1 MKNSIFLLTLS
12 FFLHIQISAQIV
24 DPFAIRYQIN
34 HKGGLVFLS
43 NSSLT
48 CDCAANSEMPP
59 GGTSNNNG
67 FSMDFV
73 DIDSDASTFMSS
85 SDQLNLANCSEIVW
99 AGLYWDGIL
108 NDVPSNTTNHNIRN
122 QVKLSVNNA
131 AYTTINADEVLDN
144 TTGKISYFAFKDITS
159 IVQANPINATYR
171 VANVVAQTGTNTFGG
186 WTIVVVYRNVYE
198 SMKNITV
205 FDGLA
210 NVSPGAQGTVNIN
223 INGFLTPPSGAV
235 NFELGVVAHDG
246 DRGDSGDKLEFNG
259 AGTFQAISDAL
270 HNADNAYNS
279 SISNK
284 GVLTPFRNPSF
295 NNNLGHDANI
305 YSPDN
310 AAFAFIGNSTS
321 AAEIRVSTESETI
334 LTSVITSAIDIYE
347 PDLRASVTYSDI
359 NGGGIEPGDILEF
372 SIACKNI
379 GSDVSTNTFLTDTL
393 DNRLTYIPNS
403 LQVSFGPNLGTK
415 TDISDA
421 DQGEF
426 IGADNVVK
434 VRIGTGANGLT
445 GGLVSNTNNGVDVTI
460 VKFRAQLSNECVD
473 WQCGDDLNNRAYL
486 FGTGQISG
494 IQNSNNGVSDL
505 LDANGCPSLE
515 SSLVVV
521 NVNSCPPLDVT
532 YSETVCIGETI
543 TFSFPSSPNLDL
555 SWTGPNGFNSTANNP
570 SINNAQLNNAGNYTL
585 SILYNNEICVEDI
598 VSPVLVAP
606 NPSIQLNTL
615 QNDTCYQAG
624 SGFIN
629 VSGIGNGPFSYA
641 WSNSDADSLAQN
653 LLAGDYELTLTDA
666 NSCTA
671 NQTFTI
677 TEPSEFTVNATI
689 TSNYNNEDI
698 SCFNANDGSA
708 LASLVGGIAPIDIL
722 WLQTGANTA
731 AISNLAAGTY
741 IVEATSN
748 NGCKARDTIV
758 LTQPNALTI
767 SGTVTDVLC
776 FGNLTGAINT
786 TITGGTGTYN
796 FLWSNNGVTEDLLNI
811 AAGDYTLNVTDA
823 NSCELQETFQVVQPT
838 NSMQISFT
846 SIPVLCNGDAS
857 GSIDLSVSGGI
868 EPYDYL
874 WSNSAV
880 SEDLNN
886 IPAGN
891 YSVEVTD
898 GNNCPQTVAITL
910 SQPSAIVLSESHI
923 NPVCQS
929 GSQGSINL
937 SAAGGTPN
945 YTFFWNN
952 GETTEDIVGLY
963 AGTYTCVVTDNNFCT
978 KEITVILS
986 DPDAVTISE
995 THQNV
1000 LCYDQSTASIN
1011 ITINNGVAPF
1021 DFVWSN
1027 GATLE
1032 DIASLS
1038 AGLYFVNVVDD
1049 NSCGGFISVTIEEP
1063 DTLIYVSNALVNDV
1077 SCFGESTGSISITA
1091 AGGTSPYD
1099 FLWNTGSTSSSIQ
1112 NLATGTYNFTITDDN
1127 GCVFNSSQFVDQV
1140 TQLLVT
1146 ENHTDVLCFGQ
1157 ASGTIDI
1164 SVNGGSSPYSYQWD
1178 NASQNEDL
1186 SNLIIG
1192 TYSVIVT
1199 DDNSCTETISVSIS
1213 QPNQALNL
1221 VAQSSNVL
1229 CFGGNSGSIDLT
1241 VTGGSPNYNYLWSD
1255 TQTTEDAINLLA
1267 GTYKVVVTDQNLCK
1281 DSISV
1286 QINEPQTPLFLQA
1299 LGSEICFGAN
1309 DGVVSVSVEGGT
1321 PNYTYLWNTGSTDT
1335 LAQLVN
1341 VGVAEYQVVVSD
1353 QNGCKDSILVSVIQP
1368 DDLEG
1373 CVTLSIPNI
1382 FTPNQDGKNDYFVP
1396 EKAFNI
1402 KSYSIIILNRW
1413 GNVVYEG
1420 NDLLSGWDGTFDGKN
1435 VSEGVY
1441 FWKVEYTDNYEKAG
1455 EMHGNLSLVRD

>member
-1 MKNSIFLLTLS
+1 MKKLILLFSLS
-12 FFLHIQISAQIV
+12 VFFYTQFSAQIV

-43 NSSLT
+43 NTTLT
-48 CDCAANSEMPP
+48 CDCAANNEMPP
-59 GGTSNNNG
+59 GGTSNNNNLP
-67 FSMDFV
+67 MDFV
-73 DIDSDASTFMSS
+73 DIDADASTFMSS
-85 SDQLNLANCSEIVW
+85 TDQLNLPNCSEIVW
-99 AGLYWDGIL
+99 AGLYWNGIL
-108 NDVPSNTTNHNIRN
+108 NNIPANTTNHNIRN
-122 QVKLSVNNA
+122 QVKLSVNNG
-131 AYTTINADEVLDN
+131 AYSTITADEVLDN
-144 TTGKISYFAFKDITS
+144 TVGKIAYFAFKDITS
-159 IVQANPINATYR
+159 IVQANPINASYR
-171 VANVVAQTGTNTFGG
+171 VANVVAQTGANTFGG
-186 WTIVVVYRNVYE
+186 WTIVVVYRNVFE

-210 NVSPGAQGTVNIN
+210 NVGPGAQGTVNIN

-246 DRGDSGDKLEFNG
+246 DRGDDGDKLEFNG

-270 HNADNAYNS
+270 HDANNAFNS
-279 SISNK
+279 SICNK
-284 GVLTPFRNPSF
+284 GVVTPFRNPSF
-295 NNNLGHDANI
+295 NNNLGYDANI

-310 AAFAFIGNSTS
+310 SSFGFIGNAASS
-321 AAEIRVSTESETI
+321 AEIRVSTESEVI

-372 SIACKNI
+372 SVACKNI

-403 LQVSFGPNLGTK
+403 LQVSFGPNLGAK

-434 VRIGTGANGLT
+434 VRIGTGANGVS
-445 GGLVSNTNNGVDVTI
+445 GGLVSNTNNGADVTI

-473 WQCGDDLNNRAYL
+473 WQCGDELNNRAYL

-521 NVNSCPPLDVT
+521 NVNACPPLNVT

-555 SWTGPNGFNSTANNP
+555 SWTGPNGFNSSANNP
-570 SINNAQLNNAGNYTL
+570 SISNAQLNNGGNYTL

-606 NPSIQLNTL
+606 NPSIQLNEL

-629 VSGIGNGPFSYA
+629 VSGIGNGPFSYS

-653 LLAGDYELTLTDA
+653 LLAGEYELTLTDA
-666 NSCTA
+666 NSCSA
-671 NQTFTI
+671 SQSFTI
-677 TEPSEFTVNATI
+677 TEPSEFTINATI

-708 LASLVGGIAPIDIL
+708 LASLVGGVAPIDIL

-767 SGTVTDVLC
+767 NGTVTDVLC
-776 FGNLTGAINT
+776 FGNLTGAINST
-786 TITGGTGTYN
+786 VTGGTGPYD
-796 FLWSNNGVTEDLLNI
+796 FLWSNNAVSEDLINV
-811 AAGDYTLNVTDA
+811 AAGDYALTVTDA
-823 NSCELQETFQVVQPT
+823 NSCELTENFQIVQPT
-838 NSMQISFT
+838 NSMQLSFT
-846 SIPVLCNGDAS
+846 STAVLCNGDAS

-874 WSNSAV
+874 WSNNAV
-880 SEDLNN
+880 SQDLNN

-898 GNNCPQTVAITL
+898 GNNCPQTLAMTVT
-910 SQPSAIVLSESHI
+910 QPSALVLSESHI

-952 GETTEDIVGLY
+952 GENSEDITGLY
-963 AGTYTCVVTDNNFCT
+963 AGTYSCIVTDENFCT
-978 KEITVILS
+978 KEITIILS

-995 THQNV
+995 THQDV
-1000 LCYDQSTASIN
+1000 LCYDESTASIN
-1011 ITINNGVAPF
+1011 ITINNGIAPF
-1021 DFVWSN
+1021 DFEWSN
-1027 GATLE
+1027 SATTE
-1032 DIASLS
+1032 DIASLP
-1038 AGLYFVNVVDD
+1038 AGLYFVNVVDN
-1049 NSCGGFISVTIEEP
+1049 NSCGGFISVTIAEP
-1063 DTLIYVSNALVNDV
+1063 DTLVYLSNTVINDV
-1077 SCFGESTGSISITA
+1077 SCFGGTNGSITITA

-1099 FLWNTGSTSSSIQ
+1099 FLWNTSAVSSTIQ
-1112 NLATGTYNFTITDDN
+1112 NLVSGNYSLTITDDN
-1127 GCVFNSSQFVDQV
+1127 GCEFISNHFVDQA
-1140 TQLLVT
+1140 TQLVVT
-1146 ENHTDVLCFGQ
+1146 ETHTDVLCFGQ
-1157 ASGTIDI
+1157 ASGSVDI
-1164 SVNGGSSPYSYQWD
+1164 SVVGGNTPYTFLWD
-1178 NASQNEDL
+1178 NASTNEDL
-1186 SNLIIG
+1186 TNLSTG

-1199 DDNSCTETISVSIS
+1199 DDNSCTESISVSIS
-1213 QPNQALNL
+1213 QPTQALL
-1221 VAQSSNVL
+1221 LTAQATDVL
-1229 CFGGNSGSIDLT
+1229 CFGGNSGSIDLS
-1241 VTGGSPNYNYLWSD
+1241 VTGGNPNYSYLWSD
-1255 TQTTEDAINLLA
+1255 AQTTEDAINLPA
-1267 GTYKVVVTDQNLCK
+1267 GTYKVVVNDQNLCK

-1286 QINEPQTPLFLQA
+1286 QIVEPQSPLFLQA
-1299 LGSEICFGAN
+1299 IGSEICFGAN
-1309 DGVVSVSVEGGT
+1309 DGVVSVSAEGGT
-1321 PNYTYLWNTGSTDT
+1321 PTYNYLWNNNPNDT
-1335 LAQLVN
+1335 LPQLTN
-1341 VGVAEYQVVVSD
+1341 VGVAEYQVVVTD
-1353 QNGCKDSILVSVIQP
+1353 QNGCKDSIVASVIQP

-1420 NDLLSGWDGTFDGKN
+1420 NDLLSGWDGNFEGKN

-1441 FWKVEYTDNYEKAG
+1441 FWKVEYTDNYEKSG